1 MIDVRLAHTSSL
13 DVETLT
19 QLRRFLDEAFDG
31 RFGDDDWD
39 HALGGM
45 HAVVTDADGIVA
57 HASVV
62 QRRLLHGG
70 RALRTGYVEAVAVRA
85 NRRRQGY
92 GRAAVHSVAEV
103 IRGAYELG
111 GLSAG
116 EDAAR
121 LYRSLGWRRWEGRT
135 WVLGPKGI
143 ERTAD
148 EDETTYV
155 LPLAADLDFTGDLA
169 CDWRNGDVW

>member
-1 MIDVRLAHTSSL
+1 VIDVRTAHTSSL
-13 DVETLT
+13 DAVTLT
-19 QLRRFLDEAFDG
+19 ALRSFLEGAFAGSFD
-31 RFGDDDWD
+31 DDDWD
-39 HALGGM
+39 HALGGV
-45 HAVVTDADGIVA
+45 HAIVSEADRIVA

-85 NRRRQGY
+85 DRRRKGY
-92 GRAAVHSVAEV
+92 GRAVMHSVGDV
-103 IRGAYELG
+103 IRGAFELG

-135 WVLGPKGI
+135 WVIGPKGL
-143 ERTAD
+143 ERTPD
-148 EDETTYV
+148 DDRTTYV
-155 LPLAADLDFTGDLA
+155 LPLDADLDFTGDLA
-169 CDWRNGDVW
+169 CDWRDGDVW